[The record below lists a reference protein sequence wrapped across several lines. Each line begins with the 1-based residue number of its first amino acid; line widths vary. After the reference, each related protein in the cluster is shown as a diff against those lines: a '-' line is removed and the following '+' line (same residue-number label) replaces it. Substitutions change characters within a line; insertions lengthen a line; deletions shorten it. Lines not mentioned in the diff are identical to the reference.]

1 MFSCLF
7 KGNFFS
13 HRQILVLRK
22 INLALHGEF
31 SPVPLNSVRV
41 TDFNNEIPVSE
52 TDMVENADSSQVFAT
67 PTKSTTVCP
76 VDSIATKVITP
87 PVSNQVALQSAET
100 KLSFHSCA
108 VNQSDH
114 SFESVPVSS
123 NACQSTESQSICSSP
138 CDSGIVSILDQTS
151 QQPSPTKTLLSLSE
165 NDISS
170 SNQIFTSIPSISE
183 LSQIKTGEECS
194 KQVVHVYTHTSSH
207 HSIVVEHT
215 ENRGRNR
222 SPLPLQS
229 TPIITL
235 GHSITSLP
243 NKALSG
249 GTSQFAVSP
258 VKSFEQV
265 KQSDGH
271 KEYGRLHP
279 VRRPWKLMYLTLRW
293 LKPFK

>member
-1 MFSCLF
+1 M
-7 KGNFFS
+7 
-13 HRQILVLRK
+13 
-22 INLALHGEF
+22 
-31 SPVPLNSVRV
+31 RV
-41 TDFNNEIPVSE
+41 
-52 TDMVENADSSQVFAT
+52 
-67 PTKSTTVCP
+67 KRR
-76 VDSIATKVITP
+76 
-87 PVSNQVALQSAET
+87 
-100 KLSFHSCA
+100 LSFHSCA

-123 NACQSTESQSICSSP
+123 NACQSIESQSICSRP

-183 LSQIKTGEECS
+183 LSQIKTGEVCS
-194 KQVVHVYTHTSSH
+194 KEIVHVYTHTSSH

-215 ENRGRNR
+215 ENRGRNW
-222 SPLPLQS
+222 SFLSLQS
-229 TPIITL
+229 PILTI
-235 GHSITSLP
+235 GHSLPFPHSPSLPCIEGSDNVSSRSIVEICGDTFTSLTD
-243 NKALSG
+243 KALSG

-279 VRRPWKLMYLTLRW
+279 VRRPWKLMYHTLRW